1 MTTRQEV
8 PQPAGRTSTA
18 RTSARGLVH
27 AEGQDG
33 HRGALGQGLV
43 AGVVGVEDGPLG
55 PRLPLGVGP
64 VRAQQVEQPGLGL
77 QVGGVRAVVVQVLV
91 RDAGDHRHVE
101 LAAGQAPL
109 VEGVGGGLHHRPLP
123 PAGQRLGQEGLHL
136 HRLGGAGVGL
146 VGARL
151 AGRLG
156 GHRADHPGAEAGPFQ
171 DRRGQGAGGGLAVR
185 PGHPHHPQAGG
196 GESVERGGEPAQ
208 GPGRVRDDHHRD
220 AGRGRHRTLHHG
232 GDGAVGEGLG
242 RELVRIVDVATVLAG
257 DEERPRDGPP
267 AVVDDPRDLRV
278 GARRRRRPPGGPAG
292 AG

>member
-8 PQPAGRTSTA
+8 PQPGRTQVEGPHLGPRA
-18 RTSARGLVH
+18 VH

-33 HRGALGQGLV
+33 HRGARGEGLV

-101 LAAGQAPL
+101 LAAGQALL

-123 PAGQRLGQEGLHL
+123 PAGERLGQQGLHL

-146 VGARL
+146 VGAQL
-151 AGRLG
+151 AGPFG
-156 GHRADHPGAEAGPFQ
+156 GHRADHPGGKAGPFQ

-208 GPGRVRDDHHRD
+208 GPGRVRDDDHRD
-220 AGRGRHRTLHHG
+220 ARRGLHLALHHG
-232 GDGAVGEGLG
+232 GDGAVGERLG
-242 RELVRIVDVATVLAG
+242 GEVVRIVGVATVLAG

-267 AVVDDPRDLRV
+267 AVVDDAP
-278 GARRRRRPPGGPAG
+278 
-292 AG
+292 